1 MAAARL
7 VRRRLLDP
15 RQADLV
21 ARDPIADAVNI
32 PFSELPERVHELP
45 PREQELGVVGPAS
58 LVHEVVEWLTHAG
71 RRAAAVGAPVAYGES
86 SAAELGHLWEPNAF
100 LAEMLPRLPV
110 GRALELACGT
120 GRDAIFMSSR
130 GWDVTAVDILPDAL
144 KRAREMADR
153 YAAALRTID
162 WLELDLEAGI
172 VRFER
177 TFDLIT
183 VVRYLHR
190 PLFPRFH
197 EWLRPGGSVL
207 YETYTTLHRERHG
220 RPARDAH
227 VLKPG
232 ELPALLAGFEIR
244 HHSEAWHGRAHTA
257 RVWAVLPPEPQAPQP
272 PSSSQRS

>member
-15 RQADLV
+15 RPANLA

-32 PFSELPERVHELP
+32 PFSELPDRVYELP
-45 PREQELGVVGPAS
+45 PREQELGVIGPAP
-58 LVHEVVEWLTHAG
+58 LVREVVAWLTGAG
-71 RRAAAVGAPVAYGES
+71 RRATAVVAPVAPGES

-110 GRALELACGT
+110 GLALELACGT
-120 GRDAIFMSSR
+120 GRDAIFMASR
-130 GWDVTAVDILPDAL
+130 GWDVTAVDVLPDAL
-144 KRAREMADR
+144 GRAREMAGR
-153 YAAALRTID
+153 YAPALRTIN
-162 WLELDLEAGI
+162 WLESDLEAGA

-177 TFDLIT
+177 TFDLVT
-183 VVRYLHR
+183 VIRYLHR
-190 PLFPRFH
+190 PLFPRFR
-197 EWLRPGGSVL
+197 EWLRPGGGVL

-227 VLKPG
+227 VLESG
-232 ELPALLAGFEIR
+232 ELPGLLAGFEIR
-244 HHSEAWHGRAHTA
+244 HHSEAWRGRAHTA
-257 RVWAVLPPEPQAPQP
+257 RVWAVLPPESQAPGH